1 MSKIFPLSLL
11 SLLLLTA
18 CDQTKSP
25 QTAAQAPAVNVTVV
39 TVNPETLPM
48 IASLQG
54 RVNAAQTAEVRPQ
67 VSGIIQQRQFTEGT
81 WVNKGDLLY
90 LIDPES
96 YQAALDQAKANLV
109 TAQAALTTAELRDQ
123 RYRKLVKA
131 NDVSRQDAED
141 AHAAY
146 LQAQASVEASQAA
159 VNSAAINLKRT
170 QVVAPISGYI
180 GISSVTEGALVTS
193 NQTTALTI
201 IHSLDPIYVDLTE
214 SSKDLLTMK
223 KAIASGQLQQSD
235 MQVSLT
241 LEDGSEYAVKGQL
254 LAREV
259 AVNRATGSVT
269 LRAQFAN
276 PQQLLLPGMF
286 VRARFA
292 QAIIPNGIKVPQQGI
307 AHDAN
312 GHAFALLVDSDNKVV
327 RQPVKLGNAVASDWI
342 VTSGL
347 QAGDKVVIEGSL
359 KVRPGQVVTAH
370 LAGSETVTA
379 MGGQ

>member
-1 MSKIFPLSLL
+1 MSRSFPYALLMLSLL
-11 SLLLLTA
+11 A
-18 CDQTKSP
+18 GCDQSP
-25 QTAAQAPAVNVTVV
+25 SQTMPRQGAAADVSVITVT
-39 TVNPETLPM
+39 TETLPM
-48 IASLQG
+48 ITSLQG
-54 RVNAAQTAEVRPQ
+54 RVSATQTAEVRPQ
-67 VSGIIQQRQFTEGT
+67 VGGIIQKRQFTEGA

-90 LIDPES
+90 QIDPES

-109 TAQAALTTAELRDQ
+109 TAEAALTTAELRDQ

-146 LQAQASVEASQAA
+146 LQAKAGVEASQAA
-159 VNSAAINLKRT
+159 VNSAAIDLKRT
-170 QVVAPISGYI
+170 QVIAPINGYI

-193 NQTTALTI
+193 NQTTALTT

-223 KAIASGQLQQSD
+223 KALASGQLQQSD
-235 MQVSLT
+235 MQVSLK
-241 LEDGSEYAVKGQL
+241 LEDGSDYAVKGQL

-276 PQQLLLPGMF
+276 PQELLLPGMF
-286 VRARFA
+286 VRASFA

-312 GHAFALLVDSDNKVV
+312 GNAYALVVDKNNKIV
-327 RQPVKLGNAVASDWI
+327 RQQVELGNAVASDWI

-347 QAGDKVVIEGSL
+347 KAGDKVVVEGSL
-359 KVRPGQVVTAH
+359 KVRPGQTVTAH
-370 LAGSETVTA
+370 LFGGEAVTA